1 MRYSSAARAS
11 SPSSRR
17 HFARSSTATQ
27 RPCTSAGP
35 SGIGKSA
42 LVRSFLGRLSM
53 RDEVIV
59 LSGRCYEHESV
70 PYKALDGV
78 VDSLSRYILSL
89 PESVVESLMPRDIAA
104 LPRIFPVMQ
113 RVPAIARACLDREL
127 AATEPLVLRRLA
139 FEALRE
145 LLARMAARE
154 RLVIYIDD
162 LQWSDIDGVRL
173 LEELVRQPAAPA
185 LLTVVS
191 FRSEEV
197 ASQRFLQR
205 LIERRQQP
213 WLSVSLEPMPDAEAI
228 ELIRALAGAPL
239 SEEQR
244 QRITSEAGGNPFFLE
259 QLARYAST
267 REEHCRE
274 WSDIR
279 RDVRDSRAQPA

>member
-17 HFARSSTATQ
+17 HFARSSTARQ

-42 LVRSFLGRLSM
+42 LVRSFLGRLST
-53 RDEVIV
+53 RDEVVV

-154 RLVIYIDD
+154 RLGH
-162 LQWSDIDGVRL
+162 LHR
-173 LEELVRQPAAPA
+173 RPAVERHRRCAPA
-185 LLTVVS
+185 RRARAPARGTSPAHRCVVPKR
-191 FRSEEV
+191 RSRV
-197 ASQRFLQR
+197 TAISPKADRA
-205 LIERRQQP
+205 P
-213 WLSVSLEPMPDAEAI
+213 PPAVVVGLSRAHAGRGSHQ
-228 ELIRALAGAPL
+228 LIRALAGAPL
-239 SEEQR
+239 SEEQ
-244 QRITSEAGGNPFFLE
+244 TAADYF
-259 QLARYAST
+259 
-267 REEHCRE
+267 
-274 WSDIR
+274 
-279 RDVRDSRAQPA
+279 